1 MDRKCETEKP
11 QRLMSLDALRGADM
25 FCIIGGSSLVLALC
39 TLFGAKD
46 CWLAEQMTHVGWH
59 GFRHHDTIF
68 PLFLFLAG
76 VSWPF
81 SYASQVAKGRTTAAI
96 LRKMAFRVVALVF
109 FGLATSD
116 FFAFNVE
123 NFRYDSVL
131 AHIAVCWAGAALFSI
146 FVKSWKVRLAVAGGM
161 LVAHWA
167 TLFFF
172 TAPDAAALL
181 ASTDPAVAKKVA
193 TYAAYGTD
201 NFSFTGNIAG
211 WFDRTFMPG
220 RLHEGI
226 FDPDGLFAKL
236 SGIPLALLGVLAG
249 EFLRRTDVSGNR
261 KTLVL
266 LGAGVAC
273 TAACLA
279 WEPWCPIN
287 KKIWTSTFVLAAGAY
302 SFASLALFYWIV
314 DVLGWRRWA
323 FFFRVIGMNAITIY
337 LLMRFVRFHEISK
350 FFFSGVAGWGDGNWS
365 KVALVAGQILVEWLL
380 LLFLYR
386 KNTFL
391 KV

>member
-1 MDRKCETEKP
+1 MDKP
-11 QRLMSLDALRGADM
+11 KRLMSLDALRGADM
-25 FCIIGGSSLVLALC
+25 LCIMGGSGLVMALC
-39 TLFGAKD
+39 ALFGAKD
-46 CWLAEQMTHVGWH
+46 CWLAEQMTHVAWH

-116 FFAFNVE
+116 FFAFNVKA
-123 NFRYDSVL
+123 FRYDSVL
-131 AHIAVCWAGAALFSI
+131 AHIAVCWGGAALLSV
-146 FVKSWKVRLAVAGGM
+146 FVKSWKVRLAIAGGL
-161 LVAHWA
+161 LVVHWS
-167 TLFFF
+167 TLSFF

-193 TYAAYGTD
+193 SYAAYGTD
-201 NFSFTGNIAG
+201 NFSVTGNIAG

-226 FDPDGLFAKL
+226 FDPDGLFAKI
-236 SGIPLALLGVLAG
+236 SGIPLAMLGVLAG
-249 EFLRRTDVSGNR
+249 ELLRRTDVSGSR
-261 KTLVL
+261 KTLLL
-266 LGAGVAC
+266 LGAGAVCMVAC
-273 TAACLA
+273 FV
-279 WEPWCPIN
+279 WKPWCPIN

-302 SFASLALFYWIV
+302 SFAMLAIFYWIV
-314 DVLGWRRWA
+314 DVKGWRRWT

-337 LLMRFVRFHEISK
+337 LLMRFVQFRAISK
-350 FFFSGVAGWGDGNWS
+350 FFFSGVAGLWDGSWPN
-365 KVALVAGQILVEWLL
+365 VVLIAGQILIEWLV
-380 LLFLYR
+380 LFYMYR
-386 KNTFL
+386 KETFL

>member
-1 MDRKCETEKP
+1 MDKSK
-11 QRLMSLDALRGADM
+11 RLMSLDALRGADM
-25 FCIIGGSSLVLALC
+25 LCIMGGSGLVMALC
-39 TLFGAKD
+39 ALFGAKD
-46 CWLAEQMTHVGWH
+46 CWLATQMTHVAWH

-96 LRKMAFRVVALVF
+96 LRKMAFRVAALVF

-116 FFAFNVE
+116 FFAFNVKA
-123 NFRYDSVL
+123 FRYDSVL
-131 AHIAVCWAGAALFSI
+131 AHIAVCWGGAALLSI
-146 FVKSWKVRLAVAGGM
+146 FVKSWKVRLAIAGG
-161 LVAHWA
+161 LLAVHWA

-193 TYAAYGTD
+193 SYAAYGTD

-220 RLHEGI
+220 RLYEGI
-226 FDPDGLFAKL
+226 FDPDGLFAKM
-236 SGIPLALLGVLAG
+236 SGIPLALLGVCAG
-249 EFLRRTDVSGNR
+249 ELLRQTDVTGNR

-266 LGAGVAC
+266 LGAGTVCAVAC
-273 TAACLA
+273 FA

-302 SFASLALFYWIV
+302 SFATLALFYWII
-314 DVLGWRRWA
+314 DVLGCRRWA

-337 LLMRFVRFHEISK
+337 LLMRFVQFRAISN
-350 FFFSGVAGWGDGNWS
+350 FFFSGVAGLGDGSWS
-365 KVALVAGQILVEWLL
+365 KAVLIAGQIIVEWLL